1 MKQHLSLAV
10 AMIGAVTTGNAEPTG
25 LSGDALRKTISGRT
39 ILLDTPVGGLPISYQ
54 PNGTLSG
61 KASGMQ
67 NLAGLK
73 NDRGRWWIAAN
84 KVCQKWETWLDGRE
98 YCYQMRFEGKLVHW
112 KRSDGRT
119 GTAKVVSQ

>member
-1 MKQHLSLAV
+1 MMQRLGLAV
-10 AMIGAVTTGNAEPTG
+10 AMVGAVGTANAEPSG

-39 ILLDTPVGGLPISYQ
+39 IVLDTPVGGLPILYQ

-61 KASGMQ
+61 KASQMQ

-73 NDRGRWWIAAN
+73 NDRGRWWIASN
-84 KVCQKWETWLDGRE
+84 KVCQKWETWLDARE
-98 YCYQMRFEGKLVHW
+98 YCYQMRFEGPLVHW